1 MTIPPWE
8 PVRTP
13 ADLRPLANDAERK
26 ALASV
31 LRLKI
36 LRMCLYEALTN
47 REIATNLGNNPAS
60 TLHHVRTLVL
70 NGFLVAEPARR
81 GTRGAREVPYRAT
94 KKSWRLRYPDGDGR
108 SMLML
113 RAFLDEIDGMASDD
127 LQASRLG
134 LALSPDRLREF
145 NDRLRALLDEFAGR
159 EMDPEGKRFS
169 VFLAIHPERWSAG
182 DHQDGLDRKG
192 G

>member
-1 MTIPPWE
+1 MTKPPLE
-8 PVRTP
+8 SVR
-13 ADLRPLANDAERK
+13 AAGDHRRLANDAERK

-47 REIATNLGNNPAS
+47 REIANNLGNNPAS
-60 TLHHVRTLVL
+60 TLHHVRTLVT

-113 RAFLDEIDGMASDD
+113 QAFLDEIEGMPGDD
-127 LQASRLG
+127 LLASRLG
-134 LALSPDRLREF
+134 LALNPDHLQEF

-159 EMDPEGKRFS
+159 DMDPDGERFS

-182 DHQDGLDRKG
+182 GEREEVDR
-192 G
+192 